1 MKNVYYPFK
10 VFIIFFESFG
20 KYLLFISLIFKNNID
35 SKNLFINN
43 IINQMIAIGTKS
55 IPIVILTSIFT
66 GMVSSVQAV
75 YQMESSLVPDYY
87 IGSLVGETLLL
98 ELAPVIT
105 CLVLAGRVGATIT
118 AEIGTMRVTEQIDAL
133 ETLSIDPIEYLVSP
147 RMLAAIIMFPVIII
161 VADVFGL
168 LGAIVAAN
176 NSIGIDAY
184 QFLKGFKMWFVPWD
198 AWYGVIKGFCFGMAI
213 TSISC
218 YFGFYT
224 KGGSRGVGESTTS
237 TVVVSCIAIMVLDY
251 ILASLLL

>member
-1 MKNVYYPFK
+1 MKNIYYPFK
-10 VFIIFFESFG
+10 MIVAFFESFG
-20 KYLLFISLIFKNNID
+20 KYLIFISLIFRNIE

-43 IINQMIAIGTKS
+43 SINQMINIGSRS
-55 IPIVILTSIFT
+55 IPIVILTSLFT

-75 YQMESSLVPDYY
+75 YQMESTLVPAYY

-118 AEIGTMRVTEQIDAL
+118 AEIGSMRVSEQIDAL
-133 ETLSIDPIEYLVSP
+133 ETLSINPIEYLVSP
-147 RMLAAIIMFPVIII
+147 RMLAAAVMFPVIII

-168 LGAIVAAN
+168 LGGILAAN
-176 NSIGIDAY
+176 NSIGVDSY

-198 AWYGVIKGFCFGMAI
+198 AWYGIIKGFCFGMAI

-218 YFGFYT
+218 YYGFYT
-224 KGGSRGVGESTTS
+224 TGGSIGVGKSTTS
-237 TVVVSCIAIMVLDY
+237 TVVISCVAIMIIDY